1 MYTSSWC
8 ALVLLLAPA
17 LVPAVPLPARTSH
30 HPRKGGVVLPFHRH
44 SRRVVARDA
53 DDGDVLGGSVGL
65 GDSADLFYT
74 VAVTVGNSTT
84 SVNLDTGSS
93 DLWVMST
100 ACRTK
105 QCRQSTSAPY
115 DVSKTFKSLGGSVD
129 LRYGDS
135 VTGTH
140 ASGPVGRDTVTLAGL
155 TLEGQTLAAV
165 NDTDNSAVGN
175 GGAGIL
181 GLGFPAQS
189 FVQAAAINA
198 EFPSALSTDT
208 FVEQTAKSG
217 PLISR
222 LILGDEIDDPLF
234 SITLQRN
241 TIDVSGEGQIT
252 IGQLPDDVDNSTVTW
267 VPVRLYDPA
276 DGGLAAPSFA
286 PNEKYPLR
294 WEVDIDAVYLDGKKL
309 PDSTQQPNGIKKP
322 SVSALIDTGNS
333 LIRGPS
339 DVVNSIL
346 SKVSPAYA
354 ADSTAQ
360 PLLPCDDGHNL
371 TFQIGGKLFPV
382 DPRDFVSQNKRGDA
396 TNCVASNVVS
406 TDAPSLGALFS
417 WNLGDPFLKSNMVV
431 FYYGNLTH
439 PSVDPPRIGFVSLVP
454 QNADALLDDA
464 VEDAQKAGGV
474 FESKADSAPTA
485 SSLIIEGASEAT
497 SASASSKPSATRTS
511 TPTSSSSFTT
521 APPASAATGAGSVAA
536 PASTVSQQPNAA
548 VSQQP
553 NGAAAFTL
561 RSVGWWY
568 ALTLPTFSLL
578 ASLCIL

>member
-8 ALVLLLAPA
+8 ALVLVVFPA
-17 LVPAVPLPARTSH
+17 LVSALPVPGQTSQN
-30 HPRKGGVVLPFHRH
+30 PKRGGVVLPFIKHP
-44 SRRVVARDA
+44 RRVAVRDA
-53 DDGDVLGGSVGL
+53 EPEDGDVLGGTVGL

-74 VAVTVGNSTT
+74 VAVTVGDSTT
-84 SVNLDTGSS
+84 AVNLDTGSS

-105 QCRQSTSAPY
+105 QCRQSNAKPY
-115 DVSKTFKSLGGSVD
+115 DVSKSFRASGNSVT
-129 LRYGDS
+129 LKYGDS

-140 ASGPVGRDTVTLAGL
+140 ASGPVGRDTVTLAAL
-155 TLEGQTLAAV
+155 TLEDQTLAAV
-165 NDTDNSAVGN
+165 NDTDNSAISN

-189 FVQAAAINA
+189 FVQAAAVSA
-198 EFPSALSTDT
+198 DFPSTTGTDT

-217 PLISR
+217 PLVSR
-222 LILGDEIDDPLF
+222 LIMSDMIDDPLF
-234 SITLQRN
+234 AITLQRD

-252 IGQLPDDVDNSTVTW
+252 IGQLPEGIDNSSITW

-276 DGGLAAPSFA
+276 DGGLQAPSFA

-346 SKVSPAYA
+346 SSVSPAYA
-354 ADSTAQ
+354 ADPTAQ
-360 PLLPCDDGHNL
+360 PTLPCDDGHNL

-382 DPRDFVSQNKRGDA
+382 DPRDFVAQAKRGDA
-396 TNCVASNVVS
+396 QNCVASNVVS
-406 TDAPSLGALFS
+406 TDPPSVGALFS
-417 WNLGDPFLKSNMVV
+417 WNLGDPFLKSNAVI

-439 PSVDPPRIGFVSLVP
+439 PSVDPPRMGFVSLVP
-454 QNADALLDDA
+454 QNADELLDDA

-474 FESKADSAPTA
+474 FETKADAAPTV
-485 SSLIIEGASEAT
+485 SSLIIEGQTEGTETAT
-497 SASASSKPSATRTS
+497 SSKPAATPASTPSGSSKIPS
-511 TPTSSSSFTT
+511 TPT
-521 APPASAATGAGSVAA
+521 APSGTVAA
-536 PASTVSQQPNAA
+536 PAQSASQSSAASLSHRLPGGSTM
-548 VSQQP
+548 
-553 NGAAAFTL
+553 
-561 RSVGWWY
+561 WY
-568 ALTLPTFSLL
+568 MLSLPTLSLL